1 VLGRKAD
8 VSRGLPVLLN
18 TRRQVY
24 VTVDLIVREVVDRW
38 GTVMDRDVV
47 SVMSV
52 MSVSVIIFVILLI
65 ERHPCEAN
73 LQDPKPR
80 LLPILCIVTSPTF

>member
-1 VLGRKAD
+1 MLGRKAD

-38 GTVMDRDVV
+38 GTVMNRDVV
-47 SVMSV
+47 SL
-52 MSVSVIIFVILLI
+52 MSVSVIVIVIKFVILLI
-65 ERHPCEAN
+65 
-73 LQDPKPR
+73 D
-80 LLPILCIVTSPTF
+80 

>member
-8 VSRGLPVLLN
+8 VSRGLPVLIN

-52 MSVSVIIFVILLI
+52 FVIVIIFVILLI
-65 ERHPCEAN
+65 ERHP
-73 LQDPKPR
+73 PR
-80 LLPILCIVTSPTF
+80 SKSPRSKTYGVLGVEFCPFCPL